1 MTFAFS
7 LHWGGQ
13 GFITPELHQTG
24 SEKKREKKYS
34 IIICFVAYPHQGTT
48 ERWNTISSN
57 FQYIFL
63 YSDLVFQKIP
73 RRNTIPWPEDVW
85 EYTCMRIPLV
95 IQGSGNGQKD
105 FPSST
110 EMHTFLCE
118 VVGAPPRGSLGCR
131 ECATNIS
138 RNEIYGD
145 LAYRAM
151 RFVFCLNGLCHIW
164 RWPLPL
170 QHSWITNLSFRVCVC
185 CLLGWSG

>member
-1 MTFAFS
+1 MLCDSRAAS
-7 LHWGGQ
+7 GRLWK
-13 GFITPELHQTG
+13 
-24 SEKKREKKYS
+24 EKGEHTTVS
-34 IIICFVAYPHQGTT
+34 SHVLLPIPHQGTT
-48 ERWNTISSN
+48 ERWNTIGSN
-57 FQYIFL
+57 FQYIFR
-63 YSDLVFQKIP
+63 YSDLVFQKGP
-73 RRNTIPWPEDVW
+73 RRNPIPWPEDVW